1 MLVFEIIR
9 ELNEGLNLDQRRGEN
24 LRENAFKEKLKVVF
38 HSIFC
43 SAFYRLF
50 RRSGIFPYLWK

>member
-24 LRENAFKEKLKVVF
+24 LRENAFKEKLKDIIGIKGTEWGK
-38 HSIFC
+38 SIQLVR
-43 SAFYRLF
+43 AALQR
-50 RRSGIFPYLWK
+50 P